1 MLFRKIATILLLS
14 FLFFNWVG
22 YWLFIS
28 WMESRAETFWELRLN
43 NDQYDPTQ
51 LVRIKVSAER
61 LPYSNASTGFE
72 RADGKIDIGVLHYRY
87 IGKRLYNDS
96 LEFLCLP
103 DQEANRLQTAKN
115 TFFGLVNDLQNAGHS
130 KAPGS
135 PEKLAG
141 HILKICFSDPL
152 PYLTVR
158 RFPADAQWP
167 GICHHISLPSGYTRI
182 SKLPP
187 REERII

>member
-28 WMESRAETFWELRLN
+28 WMESRAETFWELRLDK
-43 NDQYDPTQ
+43 DQYDPAQ

-61 LPYSNASTGFE
+61 LPYSNTSTDFE
-72 RADGKIDIGVLHYRY
+72 RADGKVDIGVLHYRY

-96 LEFLCLP
+96 VEFLCLP

-115 TFFGLVNDLQNAGHS
+115 DFFSLVNDLQNAGHPR
-130 KAPGS
+130 APASSG
-135 PEKLAG
+135 KLSG

-158 RFPADAQWP
+158 RFPVNARQP
-167 GICHHISLPSGYTRI
+167 GTCHNIPLSSGYTRI

-187 REERII
+187 REEGII